1 MTVQSLSNEA
11 QLLSDLRVGNEAA
24 FTALY
29 YHYSPGLYVVVQ
41 GMIKDEAA
49 TTDIIQEIFSA
60 IWKNRKEIQIA
71 NFAGYLV
78 RAGQNRVINYFRQLQ
93 HDKEKLDQ
101 FRQHVEVQYSHIEE
115 ALHYQD
121 SKEMLDELLDRLPPQ
136 QAKVYRLC
144 RIDGLTNREVA
155 EQLGIS
161 IYTVK
166 EYLKE
171 ANRKIRTSLGN
182 DPGKV
187 LLLLLFFNVVTKN

>member
-11 QLLSDLRVGNEAA
+11 ELLSDLRLGNEAA

-49 TTDIIQEIFSA
+49 TTDIIQEIFSG
-60 IWKNRKEIQIA
+60 IWKNRTEIQIA

-78 RAGQNRVINYFRQLQ
+78 RAGQNRVFNYFRQLQ
-93 HDKEKLDQ
+93 QDKLRQDQ
-101 FRQHVEVQYSHIEE
+101 FRQYAEAHYSHIEE
-115 ALHYQD
+115 ALHYQESRD
-121 SKEMLDELLDRLPPQ
+121 MLEDLLQKLPPQ
-136 QAKVYRLC
+136 QARAYRLC
-144 RIDGLTNREVA
+144 RIDGLSNREA
-155 EQLGIS
+155 AAQLGIS

-171 ANRKIRTSLGN
+171 ANRKIRGIIGN

-187 LLLLLFFNVVTKN
+187 LLLLLFFNILGKN